1 MTPAPPT
8 PSEAV
13 EREAIMRQLVAA
25 QHVWET
31 TITPR
36 MIGQLLTF
44 PLTIQQLKVLAILV
58 TDPRGNTAQGLA
70 TAIGVS
76 LATMS
81 GILDRL
87 GNQGMLTRTED
98 PNDHRVRRVVA
109 TPQGRETVQR
119 LFTTKPEMDRMPLD
133 RMALD
138 DVRALLQGVQAMVR
152 AMGDDPTPPGTLPD
166 DAPAG

>member
-1 MTPAPPT
+1 MPPTSPT
-8 PSEAV
+8 PSEAS
-13 EREAIMRQLVAA
+13 EREALVRQLIDA

-31 TITPR
+31 TVTPR
-36 MIGQLLTF
+36 MIAELLTF

-58 TDPRGNTAQGLA
+58 TDAAGNTVQGLA
-70 TAIGVS
+70 TTLGVS

-87 GNQGMLTRTED
+87 GKQGMLTRTED
-98 PNDHRVRRVVA
+98 PDDHRVRRVEA

-119 LFTTKPEMDRMPLD
+119 LLTTKPEMDCMPLD

-138 DVRALLQGVQAMVR
+138 DLRALSQGVQAMLR
-152 AMGDDPTPPGTLPD
+152 AMPDAGPPQP
-166 DAPAG
+166 